1 MSRREAT
8 KPWFKNQRIK
18 TQSSFRNENHLMLFS
33 FILNHLKFLN
43 DEYLIATLDARNSN
57 PPSDAEVCIERRN
70 PSAWIFLTPPC
81 DVLRKNCTVRMRGAN
96 DINGALLRFT
106 HVFQS

>member
-1 MSRREAT
+1 
-8 KPWFKNQRIK
+8 
-18 TQSSFRNENHLMLFS
+18 MLFS

-43 DEYLIATLDARNSN
+43 DEYFIATLDARNSN

-70 PSAWIFLTPPC
+70 PSAFILTPPC
-81 DVLRKNCTVRMRGAN
+81 DFLRKNCTVRMRGAN